1 MRGSMRDVEM
11 LAAIPPGSKERLSR
25 EQVQIRAS

>member
-11 LAAIPPGSKERLSR
+11 LAAILPGSKERLSR